1 MFIYDKNLWIYGCC
15 SCCCILLLHKKK
27 KTHHDIIDLSIWILN
42 TKVSIKL
49 LISNE
54 NMINEINFFSS
65 CLLEIVIQKNINKT
79 FPTILFLYMYNE

>member
-1 MFIYDKNLWIYGCC
+1 MIKIFGYMAVVLVVVFCYYINKKNP
-15 SCCCILLLHKKK
+15 
-27 KTHHDIIDLSIWILN
+27 HHDIIDLSIWILN